1 MSELQSFFGPQH
13 QSKTSTD
20 LPGRLARAAQNGE
33 LDTVQRWL
41 AAGGSPDASSERGG
55 KTSSLIDYACASSR
69 PSNAEVVG
77 LLCAAGVN
85 VDPRGEARPMELAS
99 RYGAEDAV
107 RHLLK
112 AGASVLGGPGLT
124 SLHNAVMGNNWHF
137 YRDPWSIAQAKKAW
151 SIGHHGIV
159 RMLLAHGAA
168 VDARVT
174 EIQTTPLHL
183 AATTSGFISLDV
195 PKELLKHG
203 ASLDAVDAEGRSAED
218 FARLV
223 LNKPIYTRDDIPE
236 NPHAHRRPGAV
247 EAFLALLAGVRAA
260 GSWKRYANAPRLDV
274 VVLQALCAKGRA
286 SPPAVLARIFPTST
300 RSQLV
305 PREIFWRILQFWRTD
320 RDTWAPPPTPTAA
333 ELAGL
338 FPFLGAT
345 VEIVWQQ
352 GETLEADGVGDRCIV
367 AALRGPFRDKKNNR
381 RSSLPAYHVYAEL
394 RSLVRLSSTL
404 GQEHAYQRVPE
415 TDQRPKHVHAKYKLS
430 LHARGTVWR
439 RVAEDA

>member
-1 MSELQSFFGPQH
+1 MSELQSFFAPDD

-20 LPGRLARAAQNGE
+20 LPGRVANAAQAGD

-41 AAGGSPDASSERGG
+41 AAGGSPDAVHTAQGR
-55 KTSSLIDYACASSR
+55 TSTLLDYACGSSR

-137 YRDPWSIAQAKKAW
+137 YTDHWSIAQAKKAW

-168 VDARVT
+168 VDARIP

-183 AATTSGFISLDV
+183 AAMTSGFISLDV
-195 PKELLKHG
+195 VRELLKHG
-203 ASLDAVDAEGRSAED
+203 ASLDAVDAQGRSAED
-218 FARLV
+218 FARIV
-223 LNKPIYTRDDIPE
+223 LNKPIYTGDDIPE
-236 NPHAHRRPGAV
+236 NPHEERRPGGV
-247 EAFLALLAGVRAA
+247 QKFLALLAGVRAA

-286 SPPAVLARIFPTST
+286 APPPALEHLFPTST
-300 RSQLV
+300 KSVHL
-305 PREIFWRILQFWRTD
+305 PKEIFWRILSFWRTD
-320 RDTWAPPPTPTAA
+320 RDP
-333 ELAGL
+333 
-338 FPFLGAT
+338 
-345 VEIVWQQ
+345 
-352 GETLEADGVGDRCIV
+352 
-367 AALRGPFRDKKNNR
+367 
-381 RSSLPAYHVYAEL
+381 
-394 RSLVRLSSTL
+394 
-404 GQEHAYQRVPE
+404 
-415 TDQRPKHVHAKYKLS
+415 
-430 LHARGTVWR
+430 
-439 RVAEDA
+439 